1 VTVISFLFSIRI
13 YNFGI
18 ESCINNYS
26 KILKEN
32 LSPIIK
38 LQDMQEAYIVA
49 GYRTAVTK
57 SKKGAFRFTRPD
69 DLAIDLIKGL
79 LATVPQLDVK
89 RIDDV
94 IVGNAVPEAEQG
106 LQVGRMI
113 SAQAVGI
120 HAPGITINRYC
131 ASGLESI
138 AIASAKI
145 RSGMAE
151 CIIAGGVESMSM
163 VPTAGWKT
171 SPAYSIAKDNPD
183 YYVSMGLTAEAVANE
198 YKVSREDQDAFSY
211 QSHLKAGNAIKE
223 GYFKSGILPI
233 EIEEVYLDEKGKK
246 QKRKFTVDTDE
257 GVRADTSLESLAKLK
272 PAFSLGGSVTAGNS
286 SQTSDGAAFVIV
298 MSERMIK
305 ELGLKPIARLVNCAS
320 AGVHPRIMG
329 IGPVEAIPKVLKQ
342 SGMSLGDIDLFELN
356 EAFASQSLAVIR
368 TLELDSSKV
377 NINGG
382 AIALG
387 HPLGCTGCKLTI
399 QLVNDMK
406 RLGKKY
412 GIVTAC
418 VGGGQGIAAVIEN
431 ID

>member
-1 VTVISFLFSIRI
+1 
-13 YNFGI
+13 
-18 ESCINNYS
+18 
-26 KILKEN
+26 
-32 LSPIIK
+32 
-38 LQDMQEAYIVA
+38 MQEAYIVA
-49 GYRTAVTK
+49 GFRTAITK
-57 SKKGAFRFTRPD
+57 SKKGGFRFTRPD
-69 DLAIDLIKGL
+69 DLAVDVIKGL

-89 RIDDV
+89 RVDDV

-113 SAQAVGI
+113 SARAVGI

-138 AIASAKI
+138 AMATAKI
-145 RSGMAE
+145 RTGMAE
-151 CIIAGGVESMSM
+151 CIIAGGTESMSL

-171 SPAYSIAKDNPD
+171 VPSYAIAETEPD
-183 YYVSMGLTAEAVANE
+183 YYLSMGLTAEAVASE

-211 QSHLKAGNAIKE
+211 NSHKKAGNAIAE

-233 EIEEVYLDEKGKK
+233 TVNEVYLDGKGKK
-246 QKRKFTVDTDE
+246 QKRDFIVDTDE
-257 GVRADTSLESLAKLK
+257 GVRADTSPEGLAKLK
-272 PAFSLGGSVTAGNS
+272 PAFALGGSVTAGNS

-298 MSERMIK
+298 MSEKMIN

-329 IGPVEAIPKVLKQ
+329 VGPIEAVPKVLKQ
-342 SGMSLGDIDLFELN
+342 AGMNLSQIDLVELN
-356 EAFASQSLAVIR
+356 EAFASQALAVIR
-368 TLELDSSKV
+368 TLDLNPGIV

-399 QLVNDMK
+399 QITNDMK
-406 RLGKKY
+406 RLDKKY

-418 VGGGQGIAAVIEN
+418 VGGGQGIAGIIEN
-431 ID
+431 IQ

>member
-1 VTVISFLFSIRI
+1 
-13 YNFGI
+13 
-18 ESCINNYS
+18 
-26 KILKEN
+26 
-32 LSPIIK
+32 
-38 LQDMQEAYIVA
+38 MQEAYIVA

-223 GYFKSGILPI
+223 GYFKSGIIPI

-329 IGPVEAIPKVLKQ
+329 IGPVEAIPKVIKQ
-342 SGMSLGDIDLFELN
+342 SGISLGDIDLFELN

-368 TLELDSSKV
+368 TLELDSAKV

-406 RLGKKY
+406 RLNKKY

>member
-1 VTVISFLFSIRI
+1 
-13 YNFGI
+13 
-18 ESCINNYS
+18 
-26 KILKEN
+26 
-32 LSPIIK
+32 
-38 LQDMQEAYIVA
+38 MQEAYIVA
-49 GYRTAVTK
+49 GYRTAIGK
-57 SKKGAFRFTRPD
+57 SKKGGFRFTRPD
-69 DLAIDLIKGL
+69 DLAIDLIKAL
-79 LATVPQLDVK
+79 VASVPQLDVK
-89 RIDDV
+89 RVDDV

-113 SAQAVGI
+113 SAKAVGI

-138 AIASAKI
+138 AMATAKI

-151 CIIAGGVESMSM
+151 CIVAGGTESMSL

-171 SPAYSIAKDNPD
+171 VPSYAIAQEEPD
-183 YYVSMGLTAEAVANE
+183 YYLSMGLTAEAVAKE
-198 YKVSREDQDAFSY
+198 YNVSREDQDMFSY
-211 QSHLKAGNAIKE
+211 NSHLKAANAIKE

-233 EIEEVYLDEKGKK
+233 NVEQVYIDEKGK
-246 QKRKFTVDTDE
+246 RKTKTYVMDTDE
-257 GVRADTSLESLAKLK
+257 GVRTDTTPEGLAKLK
-272 PAFSLGGSVTAGNS
+272 PAFAIGGSVTAGNS

-298 MSERMIK
+298 MSERMVN
-305 ELGLKPIARLVNCAS
+305 ELGLKPIARLVNAAS

-329 IGPVEAIPKVLKQ
+329 MGPVEAVPKVLKQ
-342 SGMSLGDIDLFELN
+342 AGMTLADIDLFELN

-368 TLELDSSKV
+368 ELGLDPSKV

-406 RLGKKY
+406 RFNKKY

-418 VGGGQGIAAVIEN
+418 VGGGQGIAGIIEN